1 MLWRQVHWSRPLPTD
16 TVTGLLTRF
25 ASDVSRGALVWEARS
40 EAGQIR
46 YLLGGTPADLSE
58 ASGLLARLVPGV
70 ALTIV
75 ASPRR
80 EAERCGRL
88 QIRQRSLSLAIEGS
102 EQMLPALMVA
112 LASASQP
119 EEVLVVQVILGR
131 AQPPELVSS
140 TTEDPTLSV
149 WSKLLT
155 GTRPASAEVRS
166 RIKHKLDQYRF
177 RAIVR
182 IGVSAKYKAR
192 RITLVQRILA
202 ALRELQTSG
211 TRINLTPDKPDAV
224 DTASIPLRLPLR
236 LTPTETV
243 AFLAL
248 PVGEA
253 DLPGLPSLHP
263 RLLAPPENY
272 RPVKERAFAT
282 TTAPGVDLPIG
293 IGMEDACFHTHAVGP
308 TGTGKSNVLL
318 HLIRADIEAGRS
330 IVLIDPKRDLA
341 MDALAMI
348 PEKRQGD
355 VVVIDPTL
363 AQPVGINPLATT
375 KERRPLVADNIL
387 AVFKGM
393 FPSAF
398 GPRTSDV
405 LHASLLTLMQAPDA
419 TLVQL
424 PRLLTEPSF
433 RQSLT
438 SKIEDDAGLGV
449 FWAQWEALSP
459 NGQMAAIAPVMSRL
473 RQFLLRPGLRAVLDQ
488 PEPRFQLSELFT
500 RPRIVILTLNK
511 GLLGTQSAS
520 LLGSL
525 VVGQLWQLTLARARI
540 PQSER
545 TPVSVFVDEA
555 QNFLHLDSDLGEALE
570 QSRSLHVAW
579 HLAHQYRDQMPA
591 KLLSSIDANARNK
604 IVFSLETAD
613 AIVTARNSPLTPE
626 DFSGLRQYEIYTS
639 LMNRGHQTGWFS
651 GRTLPPPQAISEPS
665 ELIAESQARY
675 GQPPP
680 PVTAPAT
687 VFTTERQPTSNSDSE
702 ETFGRT
708 PRRPS

>member
-1 MLWRQVHWSRPLPTD
+1 MLWRQVHWSRPLNAD
-16 TVTGLLTRF
+16 AVIGLLTRH
-25 ASDVSRGALVWEARS
+25 ASDASRGTLVWETRS

-58 ASGLLARLVPGV
+58 ATGLTSRLVPGATV
-70 ALTIV
+70 TQL

-80 EAERCGRL
+80 EAERCGRV
-88 QIRQRSLSLAIEGS
+88 QIRQRSLSLAIEAG
-102 EQMLPALMVA
+102 QPMLAALLVA
-112 LASASQP
+112 LASGHLP
-119 EEVLVVQVILGR
+119 EDVLVLQVILGH
-131 AQPPELVSS
+131 AQPPELVSPV
-140 TTEDPTLSV
+140 TEDPTLSI
-149 WSKLLT
+149 WDKLVT
-155 GTRPASAEVRS
+155 GTRPASAELRS
-166 RIKHKLDQYRF
+166 RVKHKLDQYRF
-177 RAIVR
+177 RAVIR
-182 IGVSAKYKAR
+182 IGVSSVDKAR
-192 RITLVQRILA
+192 RMVLVQRVLS
-202 ALRELQTSG
+202 ALRQIQSSG
-211 TRINLTPDKPDAV
+211 TRVEVVKDRADAV
-224 DTASIPLRLPLR
+224 DLARIPLRLPLR
-236 LTPTETV
+236 LTPAETV
-243 AFLAL
+243 AFLGL
-248 PVGEA
+248 PVGEGE
-253 DLPGLPSLHP
+253 LPGLPSLHP
-263 RLLAPPENY
+263 RLVPPPESY
-272 RPVKERAFAT
+272 LPVVSRAFAT
-282 TTAPGVDLPIG
+282 TTAPGAGVPIG
-293 IGMEDACFHTHAVGP
+293 ISIADACFHTHVVGP

-318 HLIRADIEAGRS
+318 QLIRADIEAGGS
-330 IVLIDPKRDLA
+330 LVLIDPKRDLA
-341 MDALAMI
+341 MDALTMI

-375 KERRPLVADNIL
+375 EERRPLVADSIL

-424 PRLLTEPSF
+424 PRLLTESGF
-433 RQSLT
+433 RHTLT
-438 SKIEDDAGLGV
+438 SKIHDDAGLGA

-473 RQFLLRPGLRAVLDQ
+473 RQFLLRPGLRVVLDQ
-488 PEPRFQLSELFT
+488 PQPRFELGELFT

-511 GLLGTQSAS
+511 GLLGAQSAS

-540 PQSER
+540 PQAQR

-570 QSRSLHVAW
+570 QSRSLGVAW

-591 KLLSSIDANARNK
+591 KLLASIDSNARNK
-604 IVFSLETAD
+604 IVFTLQTAD
-613 AIVTARNSPLTPE
+613 AIATARNSPLAPE
-626 DFSGLRQYEIYTS
+626 DFSGLHQYEIYTS

-665 ELIAESQARY
+665 ELISESQSRY
-675 GQPPP
+675 GQASPSVIV
-680 PVTAPAT
+680 PVTPPQAP
-687 VFTTERQPTSNSDSE
+687 PDSDGE
-702 ETFGRT
+702 AFGRT
-708 PRRPS
+708 SRRSS